1 MHKVQQQIM
10 LHQQYQP
17 LFASLCFIT
26 FVDLFPA
33 AALPDLLSRYGFIS
47 VEGKL
52 SEAFG
57 CCSVEAF

>member
-1 MHKVQQQIM
+1 MNKTSH
-10 LHQQYQP
+10 YC
-17 LFASLCFIT
+17 FSLLC
-26 FVDLFPA
+26 FPA

-47 VEGKL
+47 LEGKL